1 MTEPDKK
8 RDRRLKKDIESGLSI
23 KQLSKK
29 YHIGTRQVSRL
40 KKKLKE
46 KEPTSKPA
54 IQQATKPTKQQYEK
68 VTFYLYLGQ
77 LKKIKRL
84 ALGKDK
90 NISELVR
97 EVLRKYLK

>member
-1 MTEPDKK
+1 MSIPDEK
-8 RDRRLKKDIESGLSI
+8 RDQQFKLDIDKGLSI
-23 KQLSKK
+23 KQLSEK
-29 YHIGTRQVSRL
+29 YGIGERQVSRL

-97 EVLRKYLK
+97 EVLGKYLK